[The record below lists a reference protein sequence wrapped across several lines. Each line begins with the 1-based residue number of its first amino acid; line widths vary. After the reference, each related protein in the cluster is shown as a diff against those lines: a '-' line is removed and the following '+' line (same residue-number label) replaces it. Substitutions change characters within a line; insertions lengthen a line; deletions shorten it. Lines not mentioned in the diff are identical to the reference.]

1 MSRSGQN
8 FAQAMAAELPWLVQ
22 NCNLMRL
29 WKSKFQQ
36 EIFSEDFSY
45 ELMKCLLDGSLQLGM
60 LNVITWRPQQTWHL
74 KAEGTFIHI
83 FLIHYFDWNFNK
95 FYFFC
100 GFRAVKPL
108 GTSRSL
114 LGFNRNFIIFMQ
126 ILTKSRQFLLNA
138 CTFWDAALG
147 LNELTQMY
155 PKQATHT
162 SIQAVYQDTCGC
174 HGNIQSYYGIYFST
188 LVWWHKATLQVQG
201 LYL

>member
-1 MSRSGQN
+1 MFIRR
-8 FAQAMAAELPWLVQ
+8 FIAAWHVECHHMATSTNMAPQGRGHFHSHILDSLFWL
-22 NCNLMRL
+22 
-29 WKSKFQQ
+29 KFQQ
-36 EIFSEDFSY
+36 I
-45 ELMKCLLDGSLQLGM
+45 L
-60 LNVITWRPQQTWHL
+60 
-74 KAEGTFIHI
+74 
-83 FLIHYFDWNFNK
+83 
-95 FYFFC
+95 FFC

-138 CTFWDAALG
+138 CTFWDASLG